1 MGSSG
6 FAYSSGRNR
15 LSPERPKA
23 FGVFAP
29 FNFVGRSLADFMLP
43 GRNKDWVLAVA
54 SGVASE
60 LRMKVEMTSMNQL
73 KALRGSIRS
82 TKTRHSVITD
92 QDVPGGSSD
101 QIAASPGGLIELRAD
116 PRGIFGL
123 L

>member
-43 GRNKDWVLAVA
+43 GRNKEWVLAVA
-54 SGVASE
+54 SGVATE
-60 LRMKVEMTSMNQL
+60 LRMKVEVTSMNQL
-73 KALRGSIRS
+73 KARRGRVWWAGA
-82 TKTRHSVITD
+82 RDFVVAAHVGAGGASVDIQT
-92 QDVPGGSSD
+92 
-101 QIAASPGGLIELRAD
+101 
-116 PRGIFGL
+116 
-123 L
+123 

>member
-43 GRNKDWVLAVA
+43 GRNKEWVLAVA

-60 LRMKVEMTSMNQL
+60 LGMKVEMTSMIQL
-73 KALRGSIRS
+73 KARRGSIWW
-82 TKTRHSVITD
+82 TGTRNFVVTA
-92 QDVPGGSSD
+92 QDVLGGGSVNI
-101 QIAASPGGLIELRAD
+101 QAWARGLAE
-116 PRGIFGL
+116 
-123 L
+123 

>member
-43 GRNKDWVLAVA
+43 GRNKEWVLAVA
-54 SGVASE
+54 SGVATE
-60 LRMKVEMTSMNQL
+60 LRMKVEVTSMNQL
-73 KALRGSIRS
+73 KARRGRIWWKRERKFLV
-82 TKTRHSVITD
+82 TAHY
-92 QDVPGGSSD
+92 
-101 QIAASPGGLIELRAD
+101 ASRCASLCTQAVVWS
-116 PRGIFGL
+116 
-123 L
+123 

>member
-43 GRNKDWVLAVA
+43 GRNKEWVLAVA

-60 LRMKVEMTSMNQL
+60 LARKVEMTSMIQL
-73 KALRGSIRS
+73 KARRGSSWWTGTRS
-82 TKTRHSVITD
+82 FVVAA
-92 QDVPGGSSD
+92 QDVLGGATVHIQSC
-101 QIAASPGGLIELRAD
+101 ACWPPAS
-116 PRGIFGL
+116 
-123 L
+123 